1 MVGNV
6 ISALVGVTCFKIFGE
21 SIPSENVETLLGLH
35 GMNWIAAP
43 FAVSLAIT
51 FQFLTSSLHPPGG
64 AIALIAT
71 IGGAGIKRT
80 GYWFVLVPS
89 LLGSV
94 VQVALGMLINNLSGD
109 EKRRYPRQWKPAHFP
124 ATCSLMR
131 TTKNE

>member
-6 ISALVGVTCFKIFGE
+6 ISAIVGVTCFKIFGE

-80 GYWFVLVPS
+80 GYWYVLVPS
-89 LLGSV
+89 LLRQAEGLV
-94 VQVALGMLINNLSGD
+94 DGRWLVALVWNGVNHYD
-109 EKRRYPRQWKPAHFP
+109 A
-124 ATCSLMR
+124 AVA
-131 TTKNE
+131 